1 MGSFWK
7 LLEAFFRHAL
17 NVSRCAMQVGPIE
30 CNQGPDVSAGE
41 KARQQ
46 PQEVHPRPADPLP
59 ADPIPCGSC
68 TRHPSP
74 LLKTYHS
81 KPHLQ
86 LIRLPCHREHEI
98 PLAPAGSRSLP
109 PDPARSRRIPLS
121 PAGSYSPGIPC
132 DRFVT
137 QLMDNTKNET
147 FKLEQSLLHAV
158 SRLQV
163 SLNEIRDNKGV
174 PELSRGASR
183 SALVASS
190 AFTQT
195 MEAPASELS
204 YAAPMPQSVMPPSI
218 VPPSVINLQK
228 ATSAAEAA
236 AAAASAPPNVL
247 GLDAKPPPPLKRT
260 ASGGSSSSTG
270 RREWV
275 C

>member
-1 MGSFWK
+1 
-7 LLEAFFRHAL
+7 
-17 NVSRCAMQVGPIE
+17 
-30 CNQGPDVSAGE
+30 
-41 KARQQ
+41 
-46 PQEVHPRPADPLP
+46 
-59 ADPIPCGSC
+59 
-68 TRHPSP
+68 
-74 LLKTYHS
+74 
-81 KPHLQ
+81 
-86 LIRLPCHREHEI
+86 
-98 PLAPAGSRSLP
+98 
-109 PDPARSRRIPLS
+109 
-121 PAGSYSPGIPC
+121 
-132 DRFVT
+132 
-137 QLMDNTKNET
+137 MDNTKNET